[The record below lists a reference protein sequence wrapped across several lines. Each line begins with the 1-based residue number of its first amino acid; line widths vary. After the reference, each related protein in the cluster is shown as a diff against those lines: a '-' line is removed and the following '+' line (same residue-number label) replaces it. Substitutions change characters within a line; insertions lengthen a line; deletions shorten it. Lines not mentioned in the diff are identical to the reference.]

1 MKQRGR
7 TGKGSLAMVTPIGER
22 KALEPPVTLTEA
34 QQGTWREV
42 VACYPAE
49 YFNAALV
56 PLLASYCRHVDY
68 AATIDREL
76 AGFKREWLR
85 EDEGLKRYKALSAMR
100 MEQTSSILSLARSLR
115 LTNQSRYT
123 PQRAAM
129 AAVKGGTAK
138 PWE

>member
-7 TGKGSLAMVTPIGER
+7 TATGELAVVTPIGER
-22 KALEPPVTLTEA
+22 KALEPPVTLSEA
-34 QQGTWREV
+34 QQGTWRAV
-42 VACYPAE
+42 VASHPAE
-49 YFNAALV
+49 FFNAALA
-56 PLLASYCRHVDY
+56 PLLASFCKHVDY
-68 AATIDREL
+68 AATIDREI
-76 AGFKREWLR
+76 AAFKREWLR

-129 AAVKGGTAK
+129 AAAKGGTAK